1 MLRIKS
7 MIPIER
13 YIKFFPTVWY
23 FSFSGKIHFCSDTL
37 VYIHMVTCRLGTV
50 FFRLTWYFEGLFFF
64 FFSKRKRVHSTSWKY
79 TYLVGY
85 VIQELGIN
93 LICGMFKKLQVNWFE
108 TDILQPWETLIYYF
122 CSKAWLR
129 FPLLVPPAEINP
141 TFLLHYFQR
150 NILLMPFARL
160 FAVLFVII

>member
-1 MLRIKS
+1 MIHWFTYIWWHVDLELFFSDWTGILR
-7 MIPIER
+7 
-13 YIKFFPTVWY
+13 FV
-23 FSFSGKIHFCSDTL
+23 C
-37 VYIHMVTCRLGTV
+37 
-50 FFRLTWYFEGLFFF
+50 FFF
-64 FFSKRKRVHSTSWKY
+64 FLKEKEYIPLPGNTHI
-79 TYLVGY
+79 LVGY

-93 LICGMFKKLQVNWFE
+93 LICGMLKKLQVNWFE

-150 NILLMPFARL
+150 NILLMSFVRL
-160 FAVLFVII
+160 FPVLFVII